1 MLLTLLNKVNNI
13 VSLLDTPDVSKS
25 LLTEE
30 VRYEGI

>member
-1 MLLTLLNKVNNI
+1 MLLTLFDKVNNI
-13 VSLLDTPDVSKS
+13 VSLLDTPDVSKR